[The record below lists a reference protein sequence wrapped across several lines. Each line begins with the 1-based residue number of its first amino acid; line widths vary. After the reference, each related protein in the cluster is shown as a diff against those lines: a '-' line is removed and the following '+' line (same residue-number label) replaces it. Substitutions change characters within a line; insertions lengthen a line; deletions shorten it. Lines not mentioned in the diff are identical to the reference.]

1 MKYHLAVVEGP
12 HDASFFGV
20 LLRELGFDK
29 VESVTDVDTFWDGL
43 IPRVF
48 PTGKRLEHV
57 VRYPDM
63 YTRSGADPRSVA
75 VSVAGGDSRLL
86 SELRVAL
93 EILDV
98 TSMSGVCIVAD
109 ADDQNAAH
117 RFAQLFAGLTAL
129 NGSHGPGGK
138 EGGAA
143 GVPGFP
149 LALPAAAGD
158 IAAGRPKVGI
168 YILPDNAQPGTLD
181 DILVACAASSMPS
194 LCAPAKALVAAVDS
208 NGTAG
213 DPVLKP
219 LRKPSGRL
227 KATAGIIGN
236 VLHPGSAT
244 SASVERG
251 PWLQSATGHEIGLSS
266 LRSFIAN
273 WLA

>member
-29 VESVTDVDTFWDGL
+29 IEAVAAVDPFWGGL
-43 IPRVF
+43 IPRMF
-48 PTGKRLEHV
+48 PTGNRLEHV

-86 SELRVAL
+86 SELRAAL

-109 ADDQNAAH
+109 ADDQNAPH
-117 RFAQLFAGLTAL
+117 RFAQLLGGLTAL
-129 NGSHGPGGK
+129 NTSHGPGGK

-149 LALPAAAGD
+149 LALPGAAGH
-158 IAAGRPKVGI
+158 IAAGIPKVGI
-168 YILPDNAQPGTLD
+168 YVLPDNAQPGTLD
-181 DILVACAASSMPS
+181 NILVACAESSLPS
-194 LCAPAKALVAAVDS
+194 LHGPAIALVEAVNS

-219 LRKPSGRL
+219 LRKPSGPL

-236 VLHPGSAT
+236 LLYPGSAT

-251 PWLQSATGHEIGLSS
+251 PWLKSATGHEIGLSS
-266 LRSFIAN
+266 LRNFIAN

>member
-29 VESVTDVDTFWDGL
+29 VETVAAVDPFWGGL

-48 PTGKRLEHV
+48 PTGDRLEHV

-63 YTRSGADPRSVA
+63 YTRSGADARSVA

-86 SELRVAL
+86 SELRAAL

-109 ADDQNAAH
+109 ADDQNAPH
-117 RFAQLFAGLTAL
+117 RFAQLLAGLTAL
-129 NGSHGPGGK
+129 NTSHGPGGK

-149 LALPAAAGD
+149 LVLPAAAGD
-158 IAAGRPKVGI
+158 IAAGIPKVGI
-168 YILPDNAQPGTLD
+168 YVLPDNAQPGTLD
-181 DILVACAASSMPS
+181 DILVACAASSLPS
-194 LCAPAKALVAAVDS
+194 LCGPAKALVAAVDA

-219 LRKPSGRL
+219 LRKPSGPL

-236 VLHPGSAT
+236 LLHPGSAT

-251 PWLQSATGHEIGLSS
+251 PWLRSATGHEIGLSS
-266 LRSFIAN
+266 LRGFLAN

>member
-29 VESVTDVDTFWDGL
+29 IEAVADVDPFWGGL

-48 PTGKRLEHV
+48 PTGNRLEHV

-86 SELRVAL
+86 SELRAAL

-109 ADDQNAAH
+109 ADDQNAPH
-117 RFAQLFAGLTAL
+117 RFTQLLGGLRAL
-129 NGSHGPGGK
+129 NTSHGPGGK

-149 LALPAAAGD
+149 LALPGAAGH
-158 IAAGRPKVGI
+158 IAAGIPKVGI
-168 YILPDNAQPGTLD
+168 YVLPDNAQPGTLD
-181 DILVACAASSMPS
+181 NILVACAESSLPS
-194 LCAPAKALVAAVDS
+194 LHGPAIALVEAVNS
-208 NGTAG
+208 NGPAG

-219 LRKPSGRL
+219 LRKPSGPL

-236 VLHPGSAT
+236 LLYPGSAT

-251 PWLQSATGHEIGLSS
+251 PWLKSATGHEVGLSN
-266 LRSFIAN
+266 LRKFIAD